1 MKLNIE
7 RLIWSLMLILLLT
20 FVLVQLVGLA
30 LLSPIFPED
39 WAFLAGFLVFWLLA
53 NKLLFGYGQFIQTTE
68 LFLADDAI
76 DEAGVRSKI
85 RHPLEWLN
93 SLALSSLLT
102 VWLNELDKYR
112 YTFYASYSVVAL
124 FTILTKFDLL
134 GYNLIGNY
142 LEGAFW
148 GASVVAFLV
157 LALDWVAHTYPADIL
172 AHVEQALAEP
182 ELAPPT
188 ESLS

>member
-1 MKLNIE
+1 MKFNIE
-7 RLIWSLMLILLLT
+7 RLIWSLMLILLIT
-20 FVLVQLVGLA
+20 FILVQLVGLA

-68 LFLADDAI
+68 LFLADDDI

-85 RHPLEWLN
+85 RHPIEWLN

-102 VWLNELDKYR
+102 VWLNDLDKYR

-124 FTILTKFDLL
+124 FTMLTKFDLL

-172 AHVEQALAEP
+172 THAALALTEP
-182 ELAPPT
+182 ELTPSAEPIA
-188 ESLS
+188 